1 MSIIE
6 GREGRMKRFIC
17 TVLALFVCA
26 AALASCK
33 REAGAKS
40 TTTTNVT
47 GTTYNGSLV
56 NGLPVYVNGAIPL
69 LPESSLEPFAY
80 QRHFRDIYYTVQLE
94 LLCSVSQQ
102 DFAAWRQSEIKKA
115 AEEGR
120 GGKEP
125 TEMMLLAFVKHFNVS
140 RAEFDK
146 GVEALIHHWTSIGVA
161 NTNELH
167 EIPNADIIYTFDNKI
182 INEYY
187 RRA

>member
-1 MSIIE
+1 MSITA
-6 GREGRMKRFIC
+6 GREKMKRFIC
-17 TVLALFVCA
+17 TVLVLFVCA

-56 NGLPVYVNGAIPL
+56 NGLPVYVDGAIPL
-69 LPESSLEPFAY
+69 RADWE
-80 QRHFRDIYYTVQLE
+80 LE
-94 LLCSVSQQ
+94 LLYKPLLYRNLYYDVSGTFS
-102 DFAAWRQSEIKKA
+102 DLVPN
-115 AEEGR
+115 
-120 GGKEP
+120 KEYMQWS
-125 TEMMLLAFVKHFNVS
+125 TELRKTYDQTGPHEMELASFVKHFQIP
-140 RAEFDK
+140 RATFDK
-146 GVEALIHHWTSIGVA
+146 AVQFLINAWTSMGIA
-161 NTNELH
+161 NTDEMY